1 MYNRELFL
9 SCVQSW
15 GDYNFGVQV
24 DFIQSQSVKHT
35 SDVRLLVVIDT
46 VCPPEKHLCGYT
58 WNMSLRAVLM
68 LLCWK

>member
-9 SCVQSW
+9 GCVQSW

-46 VCPPEKHLCGYT
+46 VCPPEKHLRGYT
-58 WNMSLRAVLM
+58 
-68 LLCWK
+68 